1 MSRVEEKFEA
11 GELPCPSFRQRKI
24 VNMNIEMK
32 RKIGIG
38 KVYVDVKEAME
49 KDMIFRT
56 RRDGCKDYPS
66 PNRVKDLTC
75 CCSQTYR
82 V

>member
-1 MSRVEEKFEA
+1 
-11 GELPCPSFRQRKI
+11 
-24 VNMNIEMK
+24 MNIEMK
-32 RKIGIG
+32 RKIGKG

-49 KDMIFRT
+49 KDVMKSRA
-56 RRDGCKDYPS
+56 RRYGCKGYPS
-66 PNRVKDLTC
+66 PNRVKDLTY